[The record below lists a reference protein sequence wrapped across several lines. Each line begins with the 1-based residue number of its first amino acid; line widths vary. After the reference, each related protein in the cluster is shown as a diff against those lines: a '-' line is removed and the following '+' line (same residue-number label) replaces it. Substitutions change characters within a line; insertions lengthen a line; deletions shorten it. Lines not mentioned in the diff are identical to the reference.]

1 MQQLDMKVIDEI
13 LERHNNDKS
22 MIIAIMQDVQEVYR
36 YLPQE
41 ALEHIAA
48 KTGMSES
55 DLFGVATF
63 YGNFS
68 LDAKGKYV
76 LKVCRGT
83 ACHVRKSADVLQA
96 LQEATGLSEKKS
108 ISDDGLFTIE
118 IVSCLGACGLS
129 PVVMVNDT
137 VHATMTPDKAK
148 DLVAD
153 LREEAREDET
163 KTRIAFRVPR
173 PAAGLHGGAR
183 SGKAENP
190 RLLRHRL
197 RRRRQPER
205 VSGAEGPHGR
215 AGRGLRGFAQ

>member
-13 LERHNNDKS
+13 LERHNYDKS

-48 KTGMSES
+48 KIGMSES

-83 ACHVRKSADVLQA
+83 ACHVRTSADVLQA

-153 LREEAREDET
+153 LREEA
-163 KTRIAFRVPR
+163 
-173 PAAGLHGGAR
+173 
-183 SGKAENP
+183 
-190 RLLRHRL
+190 
-197 RRRRQPER
+197 
-205 VSGAEGPHGR
+205 
-215 AGRGLRGFAQ
+215 

>member
-13 LERHNNDKS
+13 LERHNYDKS

-48 KTGMSES
+48 KIGMSES

-83 ACHVRKSADVLQA
+83 ACHVRKSAAVLQA

-137 VHATMTPDKAK
+137 VHATMTPEKAK

-153 LREEAREDET
+153 LREEA
-163 KTRIAFRVPR
+163 
-173 PAAGLHGGAR
+173 
-183 SGKAENP
+183 
-190 RLLRHRL
+190 
-197 RRRRQPER
+197 
-205 VSGAEGPHGR
+205 
-215 AGRGLRGFAQ
+215 

>member
-55 DLFGVATF
+55 DLYGVATF

-148 DLVAD
+148 DPVAD
-153 LREEAREDET
+153 LREEA
-163 KTRIAFRVPR
+163 
-173 PAAGLHGGAR
+173 
-183 SGKAENP
+183 
-190 RLLRHRL
+190 
-197 RRRRQPER
+197 
-205 VSGAEGPHGR
+205 
-215 AGRGLRGFAQ
+215 

>member
-137 VHATMTPDKAK
+137 VHATMTPEKAK

-153 LREEAREDET
+153 LREEA
-163 KTRIAFRVPR
+163 
-173 PAAGLHGGAR
+173 
-183 SGKAENP
+183 
-190 RLLRHRL
+190 
-197 RRRRQPER
+197 
-205 VSGAEGPHGR
+205 
-215 AGRGLRGFAQ
+215 

>member
-13 LERHNNDKS
+13 LERHNYDKS

-48 KTGMSES
+48 KIGMSES

-137 VHATMTPDKAK
+137 VHATMTPEKAK

-153 LREEAREDET
+153 LREEA
-163 KTRIAFRVPR
+163 
-173 PAAGLHGGAR
+173 
-183 SGKAENP
+183 
-190 RLLRHRL
+190 
-197 RRRRQPER
+197 
-205 VSGAEGPHGR
+205 
-215 AGRGLRGFAQ
+215 

>member
-13 LERHNNDKS
+13 LERHNYDKS

-137 VHATMTPDKAK
+137 VHAAMTPDKAK

-153 LREEAREDET
+153 LREEA
-163 KTRIAFRVPR
+163 
-173 PAAGLHGGAR
+173 
-183 SGKAENP
+183 
-190 RLLRHRL
+190 
-197 RRRRQPER
+197 
-205 VSGAEGPHGR
+205 
-215 AGRGLRGFAQ
+215 